1 MFKQML
7 VPLDGSERAERA
19 VPVVA
24 RMARA
29 TGGSIVLT
37 RVVSPTSEI
46 WPGIEP
52 QPTLTQ
58 SIIDADLADA
68 AAYLEQIAD
77 SPSLTGIPTRT
88 VALFGPPAFTILSVA
103 LSYNADLIVMCSHGY
118 TGMSLWML
126 GSVTEKVARHAAVPV
141 FILREG
147 GPTPLTYNGDEA
159 HPLSILVPLDGST
172 RSKAVLEPAASLLAA
187 LLPPE
192 LGELHLLRI
201 VKPEQRHPELLNE
214 REQAVY
220 KARESLCAME
230 TAVRDE
236 LTRARVNS
244 SIVVDT
250 DIARGILKVA
260 EHGAPTTTARHYD
273 GCDVIAMTTHG
284 REGLQRWAMGSVA
297 ERVLHATRLPLLIV
311 RPLDMQERVHV
322 SQAKRR
328 QDAEGASHVS

>member
-1 MFKQML
+1 MLRPGIRELGINVLYRRAGNRTRIISPARRAIRADASGEGAGVMFKQML

-19 VPVVA
+19 VPVAA

-37 RVVSPTSEI
+37 RVVSPTSEL

-68 AAYLEQIAD
+68 SAYLEQIAD

-126 GSVTEKVARHAAVPV
+126 GSVAEKVARHAAVPV

-147 GPTPLTYNGDEA
+147 GPSPITY
-159 HPLSILVPLDGST
+159 
-172 RSKAVLEPAASLLAA
+172 
-187 LLPPE
+187 
-192 LGELHLLRI
+192 
-201 VKPEQRHPELLNE
+201 
-214 REQAVY
+214 
-220 KARESLCAME
+220 
-230 TAVRDE
+230 
-236 LTRARVNS
+236 
-244 SIVVDT
+244 
-250 DIARGILKVA
+250 
-260 EHGAPTTTARHYD
+260 
-273 GCDVIAMTTHG
+273 
-284 REGLQRWAMGSVA
+284 
-297 ERVLHATRLPLLIV
+297 
-311 RPLDMQERVHV
+311 
-322 SQAKRR
+322 
-328 QDAEGASHVS
+328 